1 MSRASEKKKAR
12 RKKRQSAR
20 NEAWLPADVVDQLEL
35 VAALEEFDAKLTD
48 RGWLYGDETDDGAG
62 VYWIWPDS
70 SADVDH
76 DAGTA
81 DATVIMLSPEDD
93 GQIAHV
99 VFVGSDADY
108 QFNLDELFVHIEAIE
123 GYRIG
128 DPIPAFG

>member
-35 VAALEEFDAKLTD
+35 VAELEEFDAKL
-48 RGWLYGDETDDGAG
+48 TDDGAG

-70 SADVDH
+70 AADVDH

-99 VFVGSDADY
+99 VFVGDDADY
-108 QFNLDELFVHIEAIE
+108 QFNLEELFEHIEAIE
-123 GYRIG
+123 AYRIG

>member
-12 RKKRQSAR
+12 RKKRQNAR
-20 NEAWLPADVVDQLEL
+20 DRLWIPSDALEKIEA
-35 VAALEEFDAKLTD
+35 AAELEEFDAKLTD
-48 RGWLYGDETDDGAG
+48 RGWVFPEDDEAG
-62 VYWIWPDS
+62 VLWIWPDS
-70 SADVDH
+70 AADVDH

-99 VFVGSDADY
+99 VFVGDDADY
-108 QFNLDELFVHIEAIE
+108 QFNLEELFEHIEAIE
-123 GYRIG
+123 AYRIG